1 MASNPSSALNHT
13 WRGALGRH
21 IYYGTQAPNWTAQD
35 EQKFLV
41 YAARYKW
48 KTTLSWPQ
56 YIHHGDHGSSHHV
69 CLLPYLRLTATTS
82 LSFAQADAQANT
94 STKLN
99 QVASDQVRNLFEWP
113 EWTKRWFLN
122 PWWDGDTCEPG
133 AANNNT
139 NIFRPTVDCYPG
151 HEDVGRHSIDVL
163 STWDAMSDDEKDM
176 CFAAARDA
184 AHRSNNNTGVL
195 SPFPIRRM
203 TFSPPELG

>member
-48 KTTLSWPQ
+48 KTTLSV
-56 YIHHGDHGSSHHV
+56 GDAGTKQLQKE
-69 CLLPYLRLTATTS
+69 LLMYTMHSGL
-82 LSFAQADAQANT
+82 NT
-94 STKLN
+94 SIMAIMVQAIITKLN